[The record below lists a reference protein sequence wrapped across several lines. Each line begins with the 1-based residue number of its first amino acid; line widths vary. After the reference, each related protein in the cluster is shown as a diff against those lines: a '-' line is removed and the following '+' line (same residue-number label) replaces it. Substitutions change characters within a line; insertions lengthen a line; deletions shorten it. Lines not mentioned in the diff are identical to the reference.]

1 VSNGESTGR
10 SLWRHHDFLLLW
22 GGQTVSQAGSQ
33 VTVPALP
40 LVAIVTLH
48 ATTFQVGPLSTAVTA
63 AYLLFALPAGVLA
76 DRVSK
81 RRLRLCCDAAG
92 LLLIGSGRRWP

>member
-1 VSNGESTGR
+1 
-10 SLWRHHDFLLLW
+10 
-22 GGQTVSQAGSQ
+22 
-33 VTVPALP
+33 
-40 LVAIVTLH
+40 
-48 ATTFQVGPLSTAVTA
+48 
-63 AYLLFALPAGVLA
+63 VLA